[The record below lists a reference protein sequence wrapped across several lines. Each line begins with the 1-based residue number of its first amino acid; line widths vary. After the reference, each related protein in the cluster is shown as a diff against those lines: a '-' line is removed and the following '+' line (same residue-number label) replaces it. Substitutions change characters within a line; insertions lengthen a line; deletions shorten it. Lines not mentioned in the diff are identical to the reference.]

1 MIMALSTADLVGN
14 ACAAGLAVPAF
25 NVPYLPMVQPVV
37 QALVDEDAFGLVETA
52 RLEWHKFEAE
62 GPAAVA
68 AEFARWQKPDYVRLH
83 LDHVPVIDEDNLKV
97 DYVPI
102 IREAIELGYQS
113 VMVDGSRLELAGNI
127 AATREVVGL
136 AHAAGIPCEAELGA
150 VLGHEAGPPPPY
162 EELFSSGRGFTDV
175 EEARRFVADT
185 GCDWLSVAVG
195 NIHGAVSGALKDQKK
210 VEARLD
216 IDQVRKLRGATGV
229 PLVMHGGSG
238 VQRPYLLQAIK
249 EGMTKVNIGTEIRQA
264 YEQALQESG
273 RVALAQEAV
282 YERTRWL
289 LREYFG
295 LSGTRAVVMGQADSE
310 DIL

>member
-1 MIMALSTADLVGN
+1 MTLSTADLVSH
-14 ACAAGLAVPAF
+14 ARHAGLAVPAF

-37 QALVDEDAFGLVETA
+37 QAVVDEDAFGLVETA
-52 RLEWHKFEAE
+52 RLEWIKFEAK
-62 GPAAVA
+62 GPGAVA
-68 AEFARWQKPDYVRLH
+68 AEFAIWQKADYMRLH
-83 LDHVPVIDEDNLKV
+83 LDHIPVIDEDNLEV
-97 DYVPI
+97 DYLPI
-102 IREAIELGYQS
+102 ITEAIELGYQS
-113 VMVDGSRLELAGNI
+113 VMVDGSRLELAENI
-127 AATREVVGL
+127 TATREVVEL

-162 EELFSSGRGFTDV
+162 EELFASGRGFTDV

-195 NIHGAVSGALKDQKK
+195 NIHGAVSGVLKDQKK

-216 IDQVRKLRGATGV
+216 IDQVRKLRRATGV

-264 YEQALQESG
+264 YEQALQATNS
-273 RVALAQEAV
+273 VARAQEAV
-282 YERTRWL
+282 YDRTRWL
-289 LREYFG
+289 LRDYFG
-295 LSGTRAVVMGQADSE
+295 LSGTRSVVMGEAGME
-310 DIL
+310 DTR

>member
-1 MIMALSTADLVGN
+1 MTLSSADLVGN
-14 ACAAGLAVPAF
+14 ACHAGLAVPAF

-37 QALVDEDAFGLVETA
+37 EAVVDEDAFGLVETA
-52 RLEWHKFEAE
+52 RLEWIKFEAK

-68 AEFARWQKPDYVRLH
+68 AEFAKWQKPDYVRLH
-83 LDHVPVIDEDNLKV
+83 LDHIPVIDEDNLAV
-97 DYVPI
+97 DYSPI
-102 IREAIELGYQS
+102 LREAIDLGYQS
-113 VMVDGSRLELAGNI
+113 VMVDGSRLELADNI
-127 AATREVVGL
+127 AATREVVEL

-150 VLGHEAGPPPPY
+150 VLGHEVGPPPPY
-162 EELFSSGRGFTDV
+162 EELFASGRGFTDV
-175 EEARRFVADT
+175 EEARRFVAET

-216 IDQVRKLRGATGV
+216 IGQVRKLRSATGV

-264 YEQALQESG
+264 YEQSLQEKGS
-273 RVALAQEAV
+273 VARAQEAV
-282 YERTRWL
+282 YDRTRWL

-295 LSGTRAVVMGQADSE
+295 LAGTRAVVMGEADME
-310 DIL
+310 DVR